1 MIPLDGGLA
10 RWIDKLET
18 YLENPR
24 NTMTWLRGPS
34 GTGKS
39 IIAYTLASRLSQKNI
54 LTGSFFFSR
63 RHANC
68 RSARSVLLALAY
80 QLGLSEPRAKE
91 KIIVA
96 LDNDPGITSP
106 SRDLREQFVRLLIDP
121 LEAIG
126 RDSPSSSRVFIID
139 AVEECQDDALDL
151 ILLLARLLARLN
163 DVGVGLQI
171 FITSRDQCAGASIER
186 YVPLRA
192 FDITLI
198 DVVPE
203 IKLFLRESLDDIYTR
218 HCLEYRR
225 PWPTDEVL
233 DRIVDR
239 VGPYFNTAWAIV
251 KSVEIP
257 DHDPA
262 DMLDLICDLP
272 MTPSSP
278 PESLADI
285 LYKSTFSPSSLSVD
299 ILYKSIISTSDDVE
313 RAYVHLMIVVNLAGM
328 LSCSQLDNL
337 LNRGP
342 SQMFSMHS
350 VLSKLPP
357 LVHVLA
363 SHDSPVRVCH
373 ESLGDFLSDPLRC
386 GEQFIPQSL
395 VHRLLAYCS
404 LMVMIEELPDNSNSP
419 LCFHLSRLATESSLM
434 SLAGFNNA
442 DILSSVLCSPPE
454 PMQFLDT
461 LRRIMMMQG
470 RAGSTADIRTKLAM
484 GYFCCTWQLL
494 QHLDLST
501 FGTLP
506 TFRFLAHIRS
516 LPVLLAFPIFLSF
529 ESARN
534 SHAEGPSTPKHDPH
548 IEALDAVAEIVG
560 CVYALKYG
568 PECRTGDAL
577 DYACTHW
584 AYHLSLAEWD
594 DDLRSILTSFMSQK
608 LEQWLVRAW
617 CLQDLETCLR
627 TLCNVRELCLT
638 ENIHFDPDTQSTDA
652 NMAQQ
657 KADQVDAIE
666 ASRVTR
672 AGPVDNNKNTD
683 HEVVAGAAAAWR
695 RLRIM
700 LQAITLLRK
709 PIR

>member
-1 MIPLDGGLA
+1 
-10 RWIDKLET
+10 
-18 YLENPR
+18 
-24 NTMTWLRGPS
+24 MTWLCGPS

-39 IIAYTLASRLSQKNI
+39 TIAYTFASRLSQKNI

-68 RSARSVLLALAY
+68 RGARSVLLALAY

-91 KIIVA
+91 KIISA
-96 LDNDPGITSP
+96 LDSDPGITSP

-126 RDSPSSSRVFIID
+126 RDSPSSSRVFVID
-139 AVEECQDDALDL
+139 AVEECQDDILDL
-151 ILLLARLLARLN
+151 ILLLARLLTRLD
-163 DVGVGLQI
+163 DVGVRLQI
-171 FITSRDQCAGASIER
+171 FITSRDQFAGASIED
-186 YVPLRA
+186 YVPLLRV

-198 DVVPE
+198 DVAPE
-203 IKLFLRESLDDIYTR
+203 IRLFLRESLDDVYTR

-225 PWPTDEVL
+225 PKLTDEVL

-239 VGPYFNTAWAIV
+239 VGPSFITASAIV

-257 DHDPA
+257 NHDPA
-262 DMLDLICDLP
+262 DMLDLIYQLP

-278 PESLADI
+278 PES
-285 LYKSTFSPSSLSVD
+285 SVD
-299 ILYKSIISTSDDVE
+299 ILYKSIISTSDDLE
-313 RAYVHLMIVVNLAGM
+313 QTYVHLTIVVNLAGM

-342 SQMFSMHS
+342 SQVFSMHS

-363 SHDSPVRVCH
+363 SHDSPVQVCH
-373 ESLGDFLSDPLRC
+373 ESLSDFLSDPLRC
-386 GEQFIPQSL
+386 GEQFIPQPL

-404 LMVMIEELPDNSNSP
+404 LMVMIEELPDNSP
-419 LCFHLSRLATESSLM
+419 LCFHLSSLATESSPM
-434 SLAGFNNA
+434 SLDEFNNA
-442 DILSSVLCSPPE
+442 DVLSSALCSPPE

-461 LRRIMMMQG
+461 LWRIMMVQG
-470 RAGSTADIRTKLAM
+470 HEKSTADIRTKLAM

-506 TFRFLAHIRS
+506 TFRLLAHIRS

-534 SHAEGPSTPKHDPH
+534 SHTDSPSTLRHDPH
-548 IEALDAVAEIVG
+548 IEAVDAVAEIVD

-568 PECRTGDAL
+568 PGCRTGDAL

-584 AYHLSLAEWD
+584 AYHLSLTEWD

-638 ENIHFDPDTQSTDA
+638 ENIHFDSE
-652 NMAQQ
+652 
-657 KADQVDAIE
+657 ADQADVIE
-666 ASRVTR
+666 TSRVTR
-672 AGPVDNNKNTD
+672 AGPVDNNKNTAD
-683 HEVVAGAAAAWR
+683 EVAAGAAAAWR